1 MPDPQTGQAT
11 VQQNPNALGAAWLV
25 KSVEFKDGPA
35 AIMQSLS
42 SFNPAETAILDQKDK
57 NNLSTIQYDSTASIQ
72 LLKNDN
78 DAAQYKYKSSTD
90 QFAVFSEIFYDA
102 GWKAFIDG
110 KESTILQT
118 NYVLRGMKIP
128 AGEHMI
134 EFKFE
139 PDSYAIGSKAAVG
152 SSIIIWLLL
161 LGAIITSFKKP
172 KTNNAS

>member
-78 DAAQYKYKSSTD
+78 DAAQYKYKASTD

-139 PDSYAIGSKAAVG
+139 PASYAIGSKAAVG

-161 LGAIITSFKKP
+161 FGAIITGFKKP